1 MLCKT
6 AVARTKSLSHPDAAS
21 SRKPTHFNAPRRSP
35 CGESPR
41 CCRDQRTER
50 NPVTVVTPTGSASG
64 GKDYLM
70 INSERSAVNGIAS
83 QPEDTRSNAEAVMTT
98 TISPEKGR
106 KEGLFQYFVEE
117 REREQ
122 LLQRQR
128 GIEWRGDATRTFH
141 PLCRRSPA
149 S

>member
-1 MLCKT
+1 
-6 AVARTKSLSHPDAAS
+6 
-21 SRKPTHFNAPRRSP
+21 
-35 CGESPR
+35 
-41 CCRDQRTER
+41 
-50 NPVTVVTPTGSASG
+50 
-64 GKDYLM
+64 M

-128 GIEWRGDATRTFH
+128 GIEWRGDAKLAEAVLQYWVD
-141 PLCRRSPA
+141 PQ
-149 S
+149 